1 MLDEISIR
9 QCLTEKDDIA
19 AAGAVHLVE
28 RRGEKLLFF
37 KQRIILEKSPFRE
50 DSLDLTV
57 SVQPPCAIACINTCA
72 HVKNS
77 KYWQLYTIVWTHKN
91 AALSGRNG

>member
-9 QCLTEKDDIA
+9 QCLAEKDDIE

-37 KQRIILEKSPFRE
+37 LKQRIILEKSLF
-50 DSLDLTV
+50 SLDSLTV
-57 SVQPPCAIACINTCA
+57 SVLPPCAIACINTCV

-77 KYWQLYTIVWTHKN
+77 KYWQLYTIV
-91 AALSGRNG
+91 

>member
-37 KQRIILEKSPFRE
+37 
-50 DSLDLTV
+50 
-57 SVQPPCAIACINTCA
+57 
-72 HVKNS
+72 
-77 KYWQLYTIVWTHKN
+77 
-91 AALSGRNG
+91 